1 MSSIDSIDPSN
12 PSRGI
17 RQWPAGERPREKLM
31 QRGAASLSD
40 AELLAIFIRS
50 GTPGRT
56 AVDIAR
62 ELLSRFGGLRGL
74 LKAEYEDVISVTGLG
89 PAKFS
94 QLKAILELGQ
104 RYLGEAIY
112 LGQPLGDPETVRQ
125 YLAARL
131 RDLPYE
137 VFCCLYLDNR
147 HRVLAFEQL
156 FRGTINGAAVYPR
169 EVVKQALSRNAAA
182 VILVHN
188 HPSGVAEP
196 SRADE
201 MLTRRV
207 KEALDLVDIRVLDH
221 LVIGDGEMTSF
232 CERGLL

>member
-1 MSSIDSIDPSN
+1 MSSTYSISPSK
-12 PSRGI
+12 GI
-17 RQWPAGERPREKLM
+17 RDWPAEERPREKLI

-40 AELLAIFIRS
+40 AELIAIFIRT
-50 GTPGRT
+50 GTSGRT

-62 ELLSRFGGLRGL
+62 ELLNRFGSLRGL
-74 LKAEYEDVISVTGLG
+74 LRAEFHDVTGVVGLG
-89 PAKFS
+89 PAKFA
-94 QLKAILELGQ
+94 QLKAVLELGQ
-104 RYLGEAIY
+104 RYLGESIRP
-112 LGQPLGDPETVRQ
+112 GQPLSDPEAVRR

-169 EVVKQALSRNAAA
+169 EVVKQALARNAAA

-188 HPSGVAEP
+188 HPSGIAEP

-201 MLTRRV
+201 LLTRRV

-221 LVIGDGEMTSF
+221 LVVGDGEMTSF